1 MIQELLPDHLLKEA
15 RAAGDKGKGA
25 SKQWPFA
32 WGKKKGEQ
40 AQEPLPTPDTEVL
53 KVNYCTHL
61 CIHEIV
67 GCSACTGLAPPV
79 PVLILHHCLWQKVC
93 NRTGCAS

>member
-15 RAAGDKGKGA
+15 KAAGDKGKGA

-40 AQEPLPTPDTEVL
+40 AQEPLPTLDTEVL
-53 KVNYCTHL
+53 KVNNCTHL

-67 GCSACTGLAPPV
+67 GCSACTGLAPPESTT
-79 PVLILHHCLWQKVC
+79 VC
-93 NRTGCAS
+93 GRKSAIGQSVQV